1 MPAPNSAPRMLL
13 PENSV
18 GNGVISAANTLRDG
32 TGPIFDIFTPGAM
45 GGEIELIRVQAQ
57 GTTTAGV
64 VRIFVHNGAAYR
76 LYKELLVTAV
86 TPSTTVEAFSADF
99 VPAKRLI
106 LPAGYKLGASTHNA
120 ETFTV
125 FAQGGNY

>member
-32 TGPIFDIFTPGAM
+32 TGTIVDIFTPGAM
-45 GGEIELIRVQAQ
+45 GGEIELLRVQAQ
-57 GTTTAGV
+57 GVTTAGV

-86 TPSTTVEAFSADF
+86 TPSTTVEAFSIDF